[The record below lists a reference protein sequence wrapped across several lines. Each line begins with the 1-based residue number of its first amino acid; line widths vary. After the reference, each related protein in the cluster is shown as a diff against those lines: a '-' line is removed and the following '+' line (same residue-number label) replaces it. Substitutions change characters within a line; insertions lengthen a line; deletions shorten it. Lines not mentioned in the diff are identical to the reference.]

1 MTFLLTS
8 AVRCAGG
15 PSLSQVVVEFVIGD
29 HARLVDSMRL
39 AKELAASS
47 NLFAKLSELCVRRRV
62 P

>member
-1 MTFLLTS
+1 
-8 AVRCAGG
+8 
-15 PSLSQVVVEFVIGD
+15 LSQVVVEFVIGD